1 MGPDDRN
8 YTPTAIAAPLGRRYQ
23 VIASLGSGSFGETFL
38 AADLHLPG
46 QPRCVVK
53 QLQPTVRTERSLQIA
68 RRLFETEANVLARLG
83 EHPQI
88 PRLLAHFEEK
98 EEFYLVQELIEG
110 QDLSAELPTVQTQ
123 TGQTWSDSEAI
134 AFLHDLLNTLSFVHD
149 AGVIHRDIKP
159 SNLIRRQQDR
169 RIVLIDFG
177 AVKQVGTQLVADP
190 SGLDPNASQPGAS
203 RTIAIG
209 TEGYMP
215 PEQIAGH
222 PQFSSDIYAVGI
234 IAIQALTGQL
244 PSRLERNPNTGEIDW
259 HHLSLQVRP
268 ALKNLIDTMVRYDFR
283 TRYNSASAALTA
295 LRAMLSASTSAVN
308 SSAEKSIESTDRM
321 TPAVGSA
328 EAGLPEAIAANSVS
342 SASDVTQ
349 TVSLS
354 DRQKDETAAKTW
366 LAPFVVGVVIATML
380 GVGVIAGQRLPGWLG
395 LSGTEEA
402 VEREAAEQE
411 KEKEAAEREV
421 AKREAAAERARAE
434 REAAEREAAER
445 ERAERERAEREAAE
459 REAAEREAAERDAD
473 GRAAIATIETLYQ
486 HISNKDWDQT
496 TLLFSPEQAERFR
509 PGFFEKFEQVTVENL
524 QITYQTADIV
534 ELVGQNTFVYPDGGL
549 QIEERVYTVQTAG
562 GEPLVTDTELLQVL
576 QPRE

>member
-190 SGLDPNASQPGAS
+190 SGLDPNVSQPGAP

-222 PQFSSDIYAVGI
+222 PQFSSDIYAAGI

-259 HHLSLQVRP
+259 HHLSPQVRP
-268 ALKNLIDTMVRYDFR
+268 PLKNLIDTMVRYDFR
-283 TRYNSASAALTA
+283 TRYNSASEALTA
-295 LRAMLSASTSAVN
+295 LRSMLTETTSRVAAASSSPKTSTVMA
-308 SSAEKSIESTDRM
+308 SS
-321 TPAVGSA
+321 GS
-328 EAGLPEAIAANSVS
+328 PND
-342 SASDVTQ
+342 SDVTQ
-349 TVSLS
+349 HISPS
-354 DRQKDETAAKTW
+354 DRKNEKTAVTSW
-366 LAPFVVGVVIATML
+366 LMPFVIGVVIVTML

-395 LSGTEEA
+395 RSDMEEVA
-402 VEREAAEQE
+402 ERDAAAAR
-411 KEKEAAEREV
+411 EAAERE
-421 AKREAAAERARAE
+421 AAAREAAEKETAEREAAAERERAE

-445 ERAERERAEREAAE
+445 ERAEREAAE
-459 REAAEREAAERDAD
+459 REAAEREAD
-473 GRAAIATIETLYQ
+473 GRAAIATVETLYR
-486 HISNKDWDQT
+486 HISNKDWDQA

-509 PGFFEKFEQVTVENL
+509 PEFFEKFEQVTVENL

-549 QIEERVYTVQTAG
+549 QIEERVYTVQIAG

-576 QPRE
+576 QPKE

>member
-190 SGLDPNASQPGAS
+190 SGLDPNVSQPGAP

-215 PEQIAGH
+215 PEQIVGH
-222 PQFSSDIYAVGI
+222 PQFSSDIYAAGI

-259 HHLSLQVRP
+259 HHLSPQVRP
-268 ALKNLIDTMVRYDFR
+268 PLKNLIDTMVRYDFR
-283 TRYNSASAALTA
+283 TRYNSASEALTA
-295 LRAMLSASTSAVN
+295 LRSMLTETTSRVAAASSSPKTSTVMA
-308 SSAEKSIESTDRM
+308 SS
-321 TPAVGSA
+321 GS
-328 EAGLPEAIAANSVS
+328 PND
-342 SASDVTQ
+342 SDVTQ
-349 TVSLS
+349 HISPS
-354 DRQKDETAAKTW
+354 DRKNEKTAVTSW
-366 LAPFVVGVVIATML
+366 LMPFVIGVVIATML

-395 LSGTEEA
+395 RSDMEEVA
-402 VEREAAEQE
+402 ERDAAAAR
-411 KEKEAAEREV
+411 EAAERE
-421 AKREAAAERARAE
+421 AAAREAAEKETAEREAAAERERAE

-445 ERAERERAEREAAE
+445 ERAEREAAE
-459 REAAEREAAERDAD
+459 REAAEREAD
-473 GRAAIATIETLYQ
+473 GRAAIATVETLYR
-486 HISNKDWDQT
+486 HISNKDWDQA

-509 PGFFEKFEQVTVENL
+509 PEFFEKFEQVTVENL

-549 QIEERVYTVQTAG
+549 QIEERVYTVQIAG

-576 QPRE
+576 QPKE